1 MKSSNHHFVPI
12 SLKHLN
18 VHSKE
23 FFDTHLSL
31 KPKPNH
37 WVGNPTDL
45 RRLWKVYLMGT
56 WGGVAYHLDAQAGR
70 STRFGQM
77 VRKLKFR
84 TGQFRSASRLPFL
97 QISSIY
103 QKTTAK
109 AHEKPQE
116 VIFLHGIWRHIE
128 EFGIE
133 GQIPRISLPAKLEKR
148 C

>member
-12 SLKHLN
+12 SLKRLN
-18 VHSKE
+18 FHSKE

-103 QKTTAK
+103 QKTIAK
-109 AHEKPQE
+109 AWNQERCLFSLAEIGIKDGFEEMDEFPFAMLRSEK
-116 VIFLHGIWRHIE
+116 
-128 EFGIE
+128 
-133 GQIPRISLPAKLEKR
+133 
-148 C
+148 